1 MSVLSDLRKDTAAKL
16 AGLSVPVLP
25 SIPEQLPPPCAFLS
39 PGSPYVE
46 TNFEGK
52 NFGESLVNFELT
64 LVVDAGGNDVQSDAL
79 DDLLVEALA
88 VIDPIADLYPGS
100 AEPGVISM
108 NGQSYLACFLTVS
121 RITRL

>member
-1 MSVLSDLRKDTAAKL
+1 MSTLSDLRKDTATLL
-16 AGLSVPVLP
+16 AGLSVPVLA
-25 SIPEQLPPPCAFLS
+25 SIPERLPPPCAFLS
-39 PGSPYVE
+39 SSSPYVE
-46 TNFEGK
+46 TSFEGR
-52 NFGESLVNFELT
+52 NFTESRVNYELT

-88 VIDPIADLYPGS
+88 VIVPIADLYPGN
-100 AEPGVISM
+100 AEPGVISL